1 MSEFHGPRN
10 GLQNEKHPIG
20 VDTKVGLVERLVDAG
35 VRHIEAASFVS
46 PIRVPQMVD
55 SAYSFGGTACTN
67 SLAAALSMQTAASQR
82 QPTFRIRPMNVSC
95 LTQTSPS

>member
-46 PIRVPQMVD
+46 PKRVPQMVG
-55 SAYSFGGTACTN
+55 SAYSFAGTACTN
-67 SLAAALSMQTAASQR
+67 SPAAALSMQMAASQR
-82 QPTFRIRPMNVSC
+82 LQTVAQPFKISHAAHS
-95 LTQTSPS
+95 LFL